1 VAPRGIALRRLRI
14 SILPF
19 LDYSTSSLITWTY
32 LDRVSEAAR
41 ASCAAAELKLRSSG
55 RAYYVCC
62 SMFFSRTEI
71 GSPDSH
77 GRDQFVTRHFFCEG
91 SPHAGRYFARRRAMP
106 GRHFASQPAV
116 TKALAEA
123 R

>member
-1 VAPRGIALRRLRI
+1 MALRSVVYAFLFSRFWI
-14 SILPF
+14 TSI
-19 LDYSTSSLITWTY
+19 IIWTY

-41 ASCAAAELKLRSSG
+41 ASCAAAELKLRSPG
-55 RAYYVCC
+55 RAYHICC

-71 GSPDSH
+71 GLPLVHIVGIRLDIF
-77 GRDQFVTRHFFCEG
+77 FV
-91 SPHAGRYFARRRAMP
+91 RATH
-106 GRHFASQPAV
+106 GRHFSSQPAV